1 MIRKPIDLHRIHQKI
16 LTGNYDSLESMLL
29 DVTMMFDNAMLF
41 NEPDSVLY
49 KVSTRHPV
57 FRFTP
62 KMVNF
67 DSCITGLLYGIYNE
81 FNLILFVFQD
91 AAVLLNEFLKRFECL
106 DDQSQYRVPV
116 ISDEVQKMLHSLYHS
131 TVNHQVR
138 YF

>member
-57 FRFTP
+57 FHFTP
-62 KMVNF
+62 KMVDCDLF
-67 DSCITGLLYGIYNE
+67 ACELHFKS
-81 FNLILFVFQD
+81 LISK
-91 AAVLLNEFLKRFECL
+91 NYK
-106 DDQSQYRVPV
+106 
-116 ISDEVQKMLHSLYHS
+116 
-131 TVNHQVR
+131 TV
-138 YF
+138 